1 MLSEAF
7 QQVSGAFQIN
17 YLRLIRRHSE
27 ILFSLELKSGFMILS
42 RKTGVAVILSL
53 VIIGGIAATKP
64 PEEHKFT
71 NLKVLPKNIS
81 HEELGKV
88 MDHFKE
94 ALGVKCNFCHAA
106 SKDSNNHHL
115 DFASDEK
122 PEKNIARKMYK
133 MTAKINKKYFNYNR
147 SDEGEAIPTVECM
160 TCHHGS
166 EHPGK

>member
-1 MLSEAF
+1 M
-7 QQVSGAFQIN
+7 VSRPLFIFHADHII
-17 YLRLIRRHSE
+17 IRYSE
-27 ILFSLELKSGFMILS
+27 ILFSLGLKSGFMILS
-42 RKTGVAVILSL
+42 KKSGVAVILSL
-53 VIIGGIAATKP
+53 VIIGGIAATRP

-71 NLKVLPKNIS
+71 NLKVLPKNIT

-94 ALGVKCNFCHAA
+94 ALGVKCSFCHAA
-106 SKDSNNHHL
+106 SKDSNSHHL

-147 SDEGEAIPTVECM
+147 NEEGEPIPTVECM
-160 TCHHGS
+160 TCHHGQ